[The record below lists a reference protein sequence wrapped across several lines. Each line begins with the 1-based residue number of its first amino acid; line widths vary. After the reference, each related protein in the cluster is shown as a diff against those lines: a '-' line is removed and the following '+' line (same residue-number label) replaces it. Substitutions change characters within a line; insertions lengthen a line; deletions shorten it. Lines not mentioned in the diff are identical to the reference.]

1 MQSDKPKGTLLI
13 NVGTQ
18 GGSVFAWEGT
28 TKSELE
34 VALEVIQE
42 FVASKRPNLFTMSGE
57 RTAREITVQAIR
69 TKATLNRDG
78 EKQGRT

>member
-78 EKQGRT
+78 EKQRRT

>member
-42 FVASKRPNLFTMSGE
+42 FVAFKRPNPFTMM
-57 RTAREITVQAIR
+57 V
-69 TKATLNRDG
+69 
-78 EKQGRT
+78 